1 MHSVSS
7 PGSTEHPVTLPANAK
22 QAGGRRLR
30 ILLIAE
36 EAAGVQSLRMLAGST
51 HEVVAVMTRGAGMG
65 AIGATVAGVASR
77 LGYRLWPAQRS
88 RESEFADVIRQEKV
102 DLLLNV
108 HSLYILPEEVIAAP
122 LIGSF
127 NLHSGPLP
135 RYAGLNAPSWAIYHG
150 ERTHGVTVHWM
161 DQGIDTGPIAFAAE
175 LPIEDDDTGL
185 TLSAKCVRAGLPL
198 LHDLLQAASQR
209 AVPQIAQ
216 PPGPRRYYGH
226 DVPHQGRLIWSESAT
241 RIVNFVRAC
250 DYAPFASPWG
260 VPRAYLNGREIVVLK
275 AVRTGE
281 RSKAEPGTVGRRVGS
296 EMLVAA
302 RDEWVRV
309 RRVQI
314 GSSTFPAADALREG
328 HRFVIPARAEGSP
341 AAR

>member
-1 MHSVSS
+1 MHSASS
-7 PGSTEHPVTLPANAK
+7 THTLEHSVALPASTE
-22 QAGGRRLR
+22 QAGGRSLR
-30 ILLIAE
+30 VLLIAE
-36 EAAGVQSLRMLAGST
+36 EAAGVQTLRMLAGST

-88 RESEFADVIRQEKV
+88 REPGFADVIRQEKI

-108 HSLYILPEEVIAAP
+108 HSLYILPPEVIAAP

-127 NLHSGPLP
+127 NLHPGPLP
-135 RYAGLNAPSWAIYHG
+135 RYAGLNAPCWAIYHG
-150 ERTHGVTVHWM
+150 ERTHGVSLHWM
-161 DQGIDTGPIAFAAE
+161 DRGIDTGPIAFAAE
-175 LPIEDDDTGL
+175 LPVENDDTGL

-198 LHDLLQAASQR
+198 LHDLLLAASR
-209 AVPQIAQ
+209 CAVPRMAQ
-216 PPGPRRYYGH
+216 SGPRRYYGH
-226 DVPHQGRLIWSESAT
+226 EVPHQGRLVWSESAA

-260 VPRAYLNGREIVVLK
+260 VPRAYLNGREVVVLK
-275 AVRTGE
+275 AARTGE
-281 RSKAEPGTVGRRVGS
+281 RTDAEPGTVGRRVGTD
-296 EMLVAA
+296 MLVAA
-302 RDEWVRV
+302 RDEWVRLHRV
-309 RRVQI
+309 RI

-328 HRFVIPARAEGSP
+328 DRFVLPAGVEGSP